1 MGFKRTNTRP
11 PAPKPG
17 LILGNIYAATDDE
30 LDKAINYLVF
40 EQDQRRERDNVKAV
54 NDQLIQQRR
63 QEIRDAAEALGLK
76 ITETTK

>member
-1 MGFKRTNTRP
+1 
-11 PAPKPG
+11 
-17 LILGNIYAATDDE
+17 
-30 LDKAINYLVF
+30 VF